1 MVTKRRSHS
10 RPRSSKKRSGK
21 RGGRTLTFVGPA
33 WSPPAN
39 NTHAALTALPA
50 RANHFAVSNKGILVG
65 GVHPAVPEM
74 WGPGITDT
82 NMLPPLKG
90 GRNLKRKS
98 SNNLKRSS
106 SNNLK
111 RRSISGLKRSS
122 SNNLKRSRSRSKKG
136 GYVFGGFPQVATTAW
151 QNAVIGVKNMWHG
164 FNGQPM
170 LPSASAWNQPYL
182 LQHTNTPA
190 NTQNPSSAMKQLAT
204 IEKAVTQRV
213 ANA

>member
-65 GVHPAVPEM
+65 GVDPAVPEM
-74 WGPGITDT
+74 WGPGINDT

-90 GRNLKRKS
+90 GRNLKR
-98 SNNLKRSS
+98 SS
-106 SNNLK
+106 S
-111 RRSISGLKRSS
+111 SSSGLKRSS
-122 SNNLKRSRSRSKKG
+122 SSGLRRSRSRSKKG

-151 QNAVIGVKNMWHG
+151 QNAVTGIKNIWYG
-164 FNGQPM
+164 YNGQPM

-182 LQHTNTPA
+182 LQHANTPA
-190 NTQNPSSAMKQLAT
+190 NTQVPSSAMKQLAT

>member
-74 WGPGITDT
+74 WGPGINDT

-90 GRNLKRKS
+90 GRNLKRK
-98 SNNLKRSS
+98 
-106 SNNLK
+106 
-111 RRSISGLKRSS
+111 S

>member
-1 MVTKRRSHS
+1 MATKRRSHS

-33 WSPPAN
+33 WSP
-39 NTHAALTALPA
+39 NTHA
-50 RANHFAVSNKGILVG
+50 ANHFAVSNNGILVG
-65 GVHPAVPEM
+65 GVNPAVPEM
-74 WGPGITDT
+74 WGPGINNRNT
-82 NMLPPLKG
+82 LPPLQKG
-90 GRNLKRKS
+90 GRNLKRS
-98 SNNLKRSS
+98 LK
-106 SNNLK
+106 
-111 RRSISGLKRSS
+111 
-122 SNNLKRSRSRSKKG
+122 RSRSKKG

-151 QNAVIGVKNMWHG
+151 QNALIGVKNMWHG
-164 FNGQPM
+164 FNGQPQ

-182 LQHTNTPA
+182 LQRANNPA

>member
-74 WGPGITDT
+74 WGPGINDT

-106 SNNLK
+106 
-111 RRSISGLKRSS
+111 
-122 SNNLKRSRSRSKKG
+122 NNLKRSSSRSKKG

>member
-74 WGPGITDT
+74 WGPGINDT

-90 GRNLKRKS
+90 GRNLKRS
-98 SNNLKRSS
+98 SSGLKRSS
-106 SNNLK
+106 
-111 RRSISGLKRSS
+111 SGLKRSS

-151 QNAVIGVKNMWHG
+151 QNALIGVKNMWHG

-182 LQHTNTPA
+182 LQHANTPA

>member
-33 WSPPAN
+33 WSP
-39 NTHAALTALPA
+39 NTHA
-50 RANHFAVSNKGILVG
+50 ANHFAVSNNGILVG
-65 GVHPAVPEM
+65 GVNPAVPEM
-74 WGPGITDT
+74 WGPGINNRNT
-82 NMLPPLKG
+82 LPPLQKG
-90 GRNLKRKS
+90 GRNLK
-98 SNNLKRSS
+98 
-106 SNNLK
+106 
-111 RRSISGLKRSS
+111 
-122 SNNLKRSRSRSKKG
+122 RSRSKKG
-136 GYVFGGFPQVATTAW
+136 GYVFGGFPQVITSAW
-151 QNAVIGVKNMWHG
+151 QNALIGVKNVWHG
-164 FNGQPM
+164 FNGQPQ

-182 LQHTNTPA
+182 LQRANNPT

>member
-74 WGPGITDT
+74 WGPGINDT

-106 SNNLK
+106 
-111 RRSISGLKRSS
+111 SGLKRSS

>member
-1 MVTKRRSHS
+1 MATKRRSHS

-33 WSPPAN
+33 WSP
-39 NTHAALTALPA
+39 NTHA
-50 RANHFAVSNKGILVG
+50 ANHFAVSNKGILVG
-65 GVHPAVPEM
+65 GVNPAVPEM
-74 WGPGITDT
+74 WGPGINNRNT
-82 NMLPPLKG
+82 LPPLQKG
-90 GRNLKRKS
+90 GRNLKRS
-98 SNNLKRSS
+98 S
-106 SNNLK
+106 
-111 RRSISGLKRSS
+111 SGLKRSS
-122 SNNLKRSRSRSKKG
+122 SGLKRSRSKKG

-151 QNAVIGVKNMWHG
+151 QNALIGVKNVWHG
-164 FNGQPM
+164 FNGQPQ

-182 LQHTNTPA
+182 LQRANNPA

>member
-1 MVTKRRSHS
+1 M
-10 RPRSSKKRSGK
+10 
-21 RGGRTLTFVGPA
+21 TFVGPA

-74 WGPGITDT
+74 WGPGINDT

-90 GRNLKRKS
+90 GRNLKRSSSGLKRSSSGLKRKS

-106 SNNLK
+106 
-111 RRSISGLKRSS
+111 
-122 SNNLKRSRSRSKKG
+122 SRSKKG